1 VIECDFQKVRQF
13 LPHRYPFLFVDRVMS
28 IQTQGDLSQL
38 KASDDKVG
46 TRVKAIKNVTINEPY
61 FQGHFPEFPIMP
73 GVLQFETMAQAASFT
88 MYPYVKKCI
97 FDLPNPVQYDM
108 QCMLLG
114 VNQSRFRKAVHP
126 GDQLIIETELK
137 KCRTGL
143 WVFDCQISVDGKKVS
158 EAELLANISVT
169 VTSPTMTS
177 STTTSTAE
185 KTT

>member
-1 VIECDFQKVRQF
+1 
-13 LPHRYPFLFVDRVMS
+13 
-28 IQTQGDLSQL
+28 
-38 KASDDKVG
+38 
-46 TRVKAIKNVTINEPY
+46 
-61 FQGHFPEFPIMP
+61 
-73 GVLQFETMAQAASFT
+73 
-88 MYPYVKKCI
+88 
-97 FDLPNPVQYDM
+97 
-108 QCMLLG
+108 
-114 VNQSRFRKAVHP
+114 
-126 GDQLIIETELK
+126 LIIETELK